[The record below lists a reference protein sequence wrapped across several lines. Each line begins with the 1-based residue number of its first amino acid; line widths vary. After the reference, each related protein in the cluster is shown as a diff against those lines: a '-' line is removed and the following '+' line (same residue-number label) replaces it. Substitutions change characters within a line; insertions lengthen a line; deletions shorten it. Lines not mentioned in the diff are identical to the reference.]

1 MMGCFY
7 DLKLYLMINDQ
18 GGIISVKV
26 TNANM
31 DDKSLCRKWLKRFD
45 GVYTK
50 IKVISLTH

>member
-1 MMGCFY
+1 MGCFY

-50 IKVISLTH
+50 IKVISLIH